1 MKYGT
6 LGIGVA
12 FTALSLV
19 LIGTMASDPM
29 MTGDMGAPRRMT
41 YIFLGLLGAFGLLL
55 MHSGW
60 KELQQKKSDA
70 QERDDPQKQA
80 VRKRFW
86 VFVGLCVAYALTLS
100 TVGFFLPSTFFLLFF
115 SLILQRI
122 RVVNAVI
129 ISLIFSLTVFIIF
142 KSLLG
147 VPLP

>member
-60 KELQQKKSDA
+60 KELQQKNPTLRNATIPKSKPFGKD
-70 QERDDPQKQA
+70 
-80 VRKRFW
+80 
-86 VFVGLCVAYALTLS
+86 S
-100 TVGFFLPSTFFLLFF
+100 GFSSDCAWRTP
-115 SLILQRI
+115 
-122 RVVNAVI
+122 
-129 ISLIFSLTVFIIF
+129 
-142 KSLLG
+142 
-147 VPLP
+147 